1 MILRLSYIMVCA
13 ALFMCSWHTS
23 AQTSSSSWN
32 VDASVGVLSSAPSSS
47 FRSVPGIASPGGLR
61 YDPVAGAS
69 NLMGSIGADLPVY
82 RGLRAGLRL
91 DVQTVQLR
99 YDAFERAPI
108 ATEGGGLLLATLQHN
123 LQTVMTLTGV
133 SPYVRYEPFS
143 WLSVGAGVPL
153 TFITASR
160 FNQTMVFADPAG
172 IRFIDGSIEQTTARG
187 RIPNVRSVV
196 PMVTLFAEATLPVSS
211 SGAWVLVPRIGLT
224 QALASVTNDGAF
236 NLRSFSAG
244 IGLRYR
250 MFATNPAP
258 VAPPVEDLPAA
269 TQPTVQAPLQLSVRV
284 ERDTFVEL
292 TRGISETMTMLMNTA
307 VDTIVERRDDGQE
320 QQIVR
325 RKETYRMAV
334 PKPPSVLRAALQ
346 LRFVDDDGEVT
357 QDARLSAVRVE
368 SRRVV
373 SFVPVVVFDSS
384 STQIPPRYQHLTPQ
398 QARTW
403 KEASISGAS
412 SVHWQYHM
420 LNVIGSRMK
429 RLTSAKCTLVASD
442 DGSSKEITSAR
453 MEAIREY
460 ITTRYGISE
469 SRFQIGN
476 STDYAGT
483 LPAGSVS
490 FDQSSP
496 ELLAPIAFTVS
507 TIETQLPRVQLV
519 PDVISEAGVRT
530 WSIEAKLQ
538 DDLVRTFNGVGSL
551 PSTIPWDMNDD
562 IAAEAAFKQP
572 IVLTLHVDDVDEA
585 QTDSDP
591 LRISLTS
598 RLPLASASRPVKRT
612 EVLTFGPDGGTRQS
626 SPLRQGAD
634 GVRPLAEWTMRGLDQ
649 PERSLYT
656 QQGVRLSVQ
665 VLERR

>member
-1 MILRLSYIMVCA
+1 MVCA
-13 ALFMCSWHTS
+13 SLFLCSGLAS
-23 AQTSSSSWN
+23 AQTSNSSWN
-32 VDASVGVLSSAPSSS
+32 ADASIGVLSSAPSSS

-61 YDPVAGAS
+61 YEPVEGAAH
-69 NLMGSIGADLPVY
+69 LMGSFGADFPVY

-108 ATEGGGLLLATLQHN
+108 ATEGGGLMLATLRHD
-123 LQTVMTLTGV
+123 LQTTMTLAGL
-133 SPYVRYEPFS
+133 SPHVRYEPVS

-153 TFITASR
+153 MFITASR
-160 FNQTMVFADPAG
+160 YNQTMVFADPAG
-172 IRFIDGSIEQTTARG
+172 IRFIDGSIEQVTARG
-187 RIPNVRSVV
+187 RIPNVRSVI
-196 PMVTLFAEATLPVSS
+196 PMVTLFAEAILPVSS

-224 QALASVTNDGAF
+224 QALASVTNDGAIS
-236 NLRSFSAG
+236 LRSFSAG

-250 MFATNPAP
+250 MSTTNEAP
-258 VAPPVEDLPAA
+258 VVQPTGAPPIATEPA
-269 TQPTVQAPLQLSVRV
+269 VQAPLPLSIRV

-292 TRGISETMTMLMNTA
+292 TRGISETMTMLVNTA
-307 VDTIVERRDDGQE
+307 LDTIIERRDDEGE
-320 QQIVR
+320 QRIVR

-346 LRFVDDDGEVT
+346 LRFVDDEGEVT

-373 SFVPVVVFDSS
+373 SFVPAVVFDES
-384 STQIPPRYQHLTPQ
+384 STEIPSRYQVLTPQ
-398 QARTW
+398 QARSW
-403 KEASISGAS
+403 KETSISGVS
-412 SVHWQYHM
+412 SAHWQYQV
-420 LNVIGSRMK
+420 LNAIGSRMK
-429 RLTSAKCTLVASD
+429 RMPSTTCTLSGTD
-442 DGSSKEITSAR
+442 EGGSKDRTSAR

-460 ITTRYGISE
+460 IVTRFGIND
-469 SRFQIGN
+469 SRIQFGHGADNQ
-476 STDYAGT
+476 AT
-483 LPAGSVS
+483 LPSGTIA

-496 ELLAPIAFTVS
+496 ELLAPIEFTVS

-530 WSIEAKLQ
+530 WTVEAKLQ
-538 DDLVRTFNGVGSL
+538 EATVRSFSGTGAVPGSI
-551 PSTIPWDMNDD
+551 TWDMNDD
-562 IAAEAAFKQP
+562 IVAEAAFKQP
-572 IVLTLHVDDVDEA
+572 IVLTFHVDDVDDA

-612 EVLTFGPDGGTRQS
+612 EVLTFGHDGGTRQS
-626 SPLRQGAD
+626 SPVRQGAD

-649 PERSLYT
+649 PERSLYESR
-656 QQGVRLSVQ
+656 GVRLSVQ